1 MPVPR
6 RTSVRRAVRLMSLID
21 FYPQARFAHIL
32 LVTLSGSLF
41 TLRGL
46 ATIAGAHWPGLT
58 PVRRASYLIDTALL
72 AAALLLLAMLRLNPF
87 VEPWLAAKL
96 ALLPAYVVLGVM
108 ALRRARSPRS
118 RIAWFVAALACFG
131 MMVSIARA
139 HHPLGFAHAL
149 LG

>member
-1 MPVPR
+1 M
-6 RTSVRRAVRLMSLID
+6 RRARRIELQPDEPDPRGQQQI
-21 FYPQARFAHIL
+21 ARWF
-32 LVTLSGSLF
+32 V
-41 TLRGL
+41 
-46 ATIAGAHWPGLT
+46 
-58 PVRRASYLIDTALL
+58 
-72 AAALLLLAMLRLNPF
+72 AALLLLAMLRLNPF